1 MTISF
6 TINGTAHEVTDDA
19 GDVKLLDYMHEMMT
33 PSLTG
38 TKFCCGMG
46 VCRACTVAMTKS
58 PNPNAEPIVSCSTAL
73 ATINGA
79 DITTI
84 EGVSD
89 GDTLHPIQTAF
100 LKNFAF
106 QCGYCTP
113 GFGIAS
119 KIFLDWLATAPVTE
133 DQLDA
138 AIEDAIGDHICR
150 CTGYVRYQEALRET
164 ALAMSN
170 GEIAQ

>member
-6 TINGTAHEVTDDA
+6 TVNGTPQTVSDDQA
-19 GDVKLLDYMHEMMT
+19 DMKLLDYLHETMNQ
-33 PSLTG
+33 TG

-46 VCRACTVAMTKS
+46 VCRACTVSMTKA
-58 PNPNAEPIVSCSTAL
+58 PNRTAVPIVSCSTAL
-73 ATINGA
+73 ALVDGT

-89 GDTLHPIQTAF
+89 GTELHPIQTAF
-100 LKNFAF
+100 LENFSF

-113 GFGIAS
+113 GFVMAS
-119 KIFLDWLATAPVTE
+119 KIFLDWLQTAPVTE

-150 CTGYVRYQEALRET
+150 CTGYVRYHEALKKT
-164 ALAMSN
+164 ALVVLN
-170 GEIAQ
+170 GEVAP

>member
-6 TINGTAHEVTDDA
+6 TINGEQHSVTDDA
-19 GDVKLLDYMHEMMT
+19 ADVKLLDYMHEMMS
-33 PSLTG
+33 PRLTG

-73 ATINGA
+73 STIDGA

-89 GDTLHPIQTAF
+89 GTDLHPIQTAF

-113 GFGIAS
+113 GFVMAS
-119 KIFLDWLATAPVTE
+119 KIFLDWLASATLTE

-138 AIEDAIGDHICR
+138 AIADAIGDHICR
-150 CTGYVRYQEALRET
+150 CTGYVRYHEALRET
-164 ALAMSN
+164 ALAVIK
-170 GEIAQ
+170 GETAQ